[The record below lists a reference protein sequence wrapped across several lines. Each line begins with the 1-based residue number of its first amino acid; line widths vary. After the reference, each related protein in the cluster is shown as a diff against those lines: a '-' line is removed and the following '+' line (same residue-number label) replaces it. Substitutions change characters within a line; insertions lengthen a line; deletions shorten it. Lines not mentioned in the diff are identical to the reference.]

1 MSGEY
6 RDIAAVIEDLAR
18 RKRLILYRDD
28 DELDFLIRWV
38 QGERYPVEGSEIPAR
53 DDLIDAIQNC
63 RRCKG
68 TRERKLGYGSGTN
81 GIMIILNTPRMVS
94 PAEIRLF
101 KSESVKLLRKM
112 ITAMGV
118 DFESCYTTNV
128 VKCETGDSLYSPS
141 EMFLNCEEII
151 RKEIML
157 INPEIAIVMG
167 EIVALQKI
175 INDSE
180 GIAWY
185 NVEHPLTL
193 IKNPDLKRTAW
204 NTLKLIMVKIK
215 ERGKE

>member
-1 MSGEY
+1 MNEEY
-6 RDIAAVIEDLAR
+6 GNITAIIEDLAR
-18 RKRLILYRDD
+18 RRRLILYRDD
-28 DELDFLIRWV
+28 DELEFLMRWI
-38 QGERYPVEGSEIPAR
+38 QGERHSVEGSGILAGDELNDI
-53 DDLIDAIQNC
+53 IQNC
-63 RRCKG
+63 RKCKD

-94 PAEIRLF
+94 QAEIKLF

-112 ITAMGV
+112 IMAIGV
-118 DFESCYTTNV
+118 DFESCYTTNMI
-128 VKCETGDSLYSPS
+128 KCETGDSLYSPS
-141 EMFLNCEEII
+141 EMFQNCEEII
-151 RKEIML
+151 RKEIMH

-175 INDSE
+175 INDSQ

-193 IKNPDLKRTAW
+193 IKNPDLKRSAW
-204 NTLKLIMVKIK
+204 NTLKLIMAKIR

>member
-1 MSGEY
+1 
-6 RDIAAVIEDLAR
+6 
-18 RKRLILYRDD
+18 
-28 DELDFLIRWV
+28 
-38 QGERYPVEGSEIPAR
+38 
-53 DDLIDAIQNC
+53 
-63 RRCKG
+63 
-68 TRERKLGYGSGTN
+68 
-81 GIMIILNTPRMVS
+81 
-94 PAEIRLF
+94 
-101 KSESVKLLRKM
+101 M
-112 ITAMGV
+112 ITAIGV

-141 EMFLNCEEII
+141 DMFLNCEEII
-151 RKEIML
+151 RKEMML

-193 IKNPDLKRTAW
+193 LKNPDLKRTAW
-204 NTLKLIMVKIK
+204 NTLKLIMAKIK

>member
-1 MSGEY
+1 MNGEY
-6 RDIAAVIEDLAR
+6 RDIASVIEDLAR

-28 DELDFLIRWV
+28 DELDFLVRWV
-38 QGERYPVEGSEIPAR
+38 QGERHPVEGGVPTR
-53 DDLIDAIQNC
+53 DELIDLIQNC

-68 TRERKLGYGSGTN
+68 THERKLGYGSGTN

-101 KSESVKLLRKM
+101 KSESANLLRKM
-112 ITAMGV
+112 ITAIGV
-118 DFESCYTTNV
+118 DFESCYTSNV
-128 VKCETGDSLYSPS
+128 VKCETGDSLNSPS
-141 EMFLNCEEII
+141 DMFLNCEEII

-193 IKNPDLKRTAW
+193 LKNPDLKRTAW
-204 NTLKLIMVKIK
+204 NTLKLIMAKLK
-215 ERGKE
+215 ERSKE